1 MSKASKKR
9 RIWIP
14 ILAVVL
20 AAALVAGGVAIWRSA
35 TGKAVAVYPVMNIYD
50 TYWGDDI
57 SLSGNVS
64 TGSVQNVALRDSLI
78 ESINVQVGDTVSAGD
93 VLMVYDTTSFELTP
107 PVGPGQDCGAGEQH
121 SADQP
126 GHQQVSL
133 PAPLGGGPSAHGR
146 GH

>member
-1 MSKASKKR
+1 MSKTNKKR

-78 ESINVQVGDTVSAGD
+78 ESINVQVGDTVEENQVIAVIEAMKMETSVTARMDGKIKSILVSEGD
-93 VLMVYDTTSFELTP
+93 TVK
-107 PVGPGQDCGAGEQH
+107 AGE
-121 SADQP
+121 
-126 GHQQVSL
+126 L
-133 PAPLGGGPSAHGR
+133 LITIE
-146 GH
+146 